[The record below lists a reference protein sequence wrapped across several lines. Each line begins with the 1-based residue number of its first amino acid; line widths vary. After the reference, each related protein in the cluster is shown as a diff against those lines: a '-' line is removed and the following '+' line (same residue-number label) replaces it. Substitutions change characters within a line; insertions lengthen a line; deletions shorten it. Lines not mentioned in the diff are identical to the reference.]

1 MGLNP
6 QFPSV
11 GLYIHWPFCVSKCPY
26 CDFNSHVREKIEE
39 DAWEKALLEEL
50 SYWGER
56 FPKYPVHSLFF
67 GGGTPSL
74 MHPRTVEKLIKKAEE
89 LFTFLPGMEIT
100 CEANPNSVEVN
111 KFQSLYQSGVN
122 RVSIGVQSLRPEGL
136 AFLGRGHSIDEAYK
150 AIEVAA
156 QVFPRYS
163 FDLIYARPS
172 QTLQEW
178 EKELEE
184 ALILGSKHLSLYQ
197 LTIEEGTAFY
207 QRHRR
212 GDFILPDEQQSTELF
227 TFTHQRMAQ
236 AGLPAYEVSN
246 FAAQGHESRH
256 NIGYWQYA
264 PYFGIGPGAHG
275 RIVTQQGR
283 NTTKTFRAPETWL
296 ACVQKQGHAVEEEI
310 VLTAQESFEEAL
322 MMGLRLKEGIK
333 LETLE
338 DISEGNTQNLLK
350 SKQIASLK
358 EEGLITV
365 SASHIHPT
373 FSGMLLLNQVVSYL
387 IKSLN

>member
-11 GLYIHWPFCVSKCPY
+11 GLYIHWPFCISKCPY

-39 DAWEKALLEEL
+39 DDWEKALLEEL
-50 SYWGER
+50 SYWGKR
-56 FPKYPVHSLFF
+56 FSKYPLHSLFF

-74 MHPRTVEKLIKKAEE
+74 MNPRTVEKLIKKAEE
-89 LFTFLPGMEIT
+89 LFTFLPSIEIT

-111 KFQSLYQSGVN
+111 KFQSLYKSGVN

-136 AFLGRGHSIDEAYK
+136 AFLGRGHSVEEAYK

-156 QVFPRYS
+156 QIFPRYS
-163 FDLIYARPS
+163 FDLIYTRPG
-172 QTLQEW
+172 QILQEW

-184 ALILGSKHLSLYQ
+184 ALSLGSKHLSLYQ

-212 GDFILPDEQQSTELF
+212 GDFSLPDEQQSEEFF

-236 AGLPAYEVSN
+236 ASLPAYEVSN
-246 FAAQGHESRH
+246 FSAQGQESRH

-275 RIVTQQGR
+275 RIMTLKGR
-283 NTTKTFRAPETWL
+283 LTTRTFKAPETWL
-296 ACVQKQGHAVEEEI
+296 SHVQKQGYGIEEEI
-310 VLTAQESFEEAL
+310 VLTENESFEEAL
-322 MMGLRLKEGIK
+322 MMGLRLKEGLRIS
-333 LETLE
+333 TLKN
-338 DISEGNTQNLLK
+338 ISEQKTQKLLN
-350 SKQIASLK
+350 SQEVASLK
-358 EEGLITV
+358 EEGLIINSST
-365 SASHIHPT
+365 HIQVT
-373 FSGMLLLNQVVSYL
+373 FSGMLLLNQIVSYL
-387 IKSLN
+387 VKV